1 MTECPECYSNKKR
14 ATPLQNP
21 RDCLENHLQ
30 YICGT
35 CGRCICI
42 NKTGKNGLQ
51 RWNFPFQSAE
61 TAKLYLRTADA
72 TEKTNCGIYEN
83 PTSNGRKSF
92 KIFRDE
98 FTLKEYL
105 EKNRGKSCTAM
116 RPVYK
121 RPEYREFPIQKSEGS
136 RQPKL
141 KHISKNSQRAFRS
154 PGRHKPSAAPLPA
167 CTDILPPARQTY
179 G

>member
-1 MTECPECYSNKKR
+1 MPGMLQQQKKSNPAAKP
-14 ATPLQNP
+14 TGLPG
-21 RDCLENHLQ
+21 NHLQ

-72 TEKTNCGIYEN
+72 TEKTNCGIYEI
-83 PTSNGRKSF
+83 TASNGRKSF

-121 RPEYREFPIQKSEGS
+121 RPEYREFPHTEIRRLTAAEAEAYIKEQ
-136 RQPKL
+136 
-141 KHISKNSQRAFRS
+141 
-154 PGRHKPSAAPLPA
+154 SAGL
-167 CTDILPPARQTY
+167 
-179 G
+179 

>member
-1 MTECPECYSNKKR
+1 MPGMLQQQKKSNPAAKP
-14 ATPLQNP
+14 TGLPG
-21 RDCLENHLQ
+21 NHLQ

-72 TEKTNCGIYEN
+72 TEKTNCGIYEI
-83 PTSNGRKSF
+83 TASNGRKSF

-105 EKNRGKSCTAM
+105 ERTGEN
-116 RPVYK
+116 PVLQCGPFTK
-121 RPEYREFPIQKSEGS
+121 GLNTENFPIQKSEGS

>member
-72 TEKTNCGIYEN
+72 TEKTNCGIYEI
-83 PTSNGRKSF
+83 TASHGRKSF

-121 RPEYREFPIQKSEGS
+121 RPEYREFPHTEIRRLTAAEAEAYIKEQ
-136 RQPKL
+136 
-141 KHISKNSQRAFRS
+141 
-154 PGRHKPSAAPLPA
+154 SAGL
-167 CTDILPPARQTY
+167 
-179 G
+179 